1 MHVFDEYR
9 APSPGAVADLVRE
22 HPFALVV
29 STATGS
35 SATGGDGPV
44 PEATHLPVVPAPGTD
59 LSAGLEGATLWGHM
73 ARVNPQWRQFAD
85 GARVLVVFTGA
96 DGYVSPTT
104 YGTTPAAPTWNYAAV
119 HAVGRVRLLT
129 EPAAALQVV
138 TTTVAA
144 LEERRP
150 EPWDTTGSLA
160 YFRRILP
167 GIQAFAVEVES
178 VRAVFKMSQ
187 DKPAELRDR
196 VRAQFAAAAGSGP
209 AVAATMDAS
218 PPGGCPVSGSTPA

>member
-9 APSPGAVADLVRE
+9 APGPAAVADLVTA

-29 STATGS
+29 STADDP
-35 SATGGDGPV
+35 AGPV
-44 PEATHLPVVPAPGTD
+44 PEATHLPVVPAPGAD
-59 LSAGLEGATLWGHM
+59 LSAGLAGVTLWSHM
-73 ARVNPQWRQFAD
+73 ARVNPQWQGFAD

-119 HAVGRVRLLT
+119 HAVGRVRLLADP
-129 EPAAALQVV
+129 EDALAVI

-144 LEERRP
+144 LEGRRP
-150 EPWDTTGSLA
+150 QPWDMTASLR

-167 GIQAFAVEVES
+167 GIRAFEVQVES
-178 VRAVFKMSQ
+178 ARAVFKMSQ
-187 DKPAELRDR
+187 DKPAELRAR
-196 VRAQFAAAAGSGP
+196 VGAEFAAAPGSGP
-209 AVAATMDAS
+209 EVAATMDAS
-218 PPGGCPVSGSTPA
+218 PPADGPGGLSAPG